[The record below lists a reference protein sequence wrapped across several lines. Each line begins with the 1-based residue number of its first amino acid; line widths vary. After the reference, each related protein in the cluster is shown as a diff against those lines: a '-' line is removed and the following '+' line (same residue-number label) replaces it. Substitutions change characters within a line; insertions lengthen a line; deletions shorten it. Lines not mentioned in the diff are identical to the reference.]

1 MNPHGLRNRRTHYA
15 QNLPSKWTKD
25 ILGGL
30 LKQIILSWQNPL
42 TKTKQNY
49 FLQKQSVKPTPWYQ
63 QLLWVLI
70 VSSFRS
76 WTSQE
81 WEGIVNLCWEHIH
94 GTLRVPR
101 VLNVELTSMKKCMF
115 ENWEWWRLL
124 VQLPAAESWSALLLL
139 LLLLP
144 VKTPPGGHS
153 PTTPT
158 SRALHKH
165 SPTTQYTH
173 QRSPTTP
180 KRALH

>member
-1 MNPHGLRNRRTHYA
+1 MRVAHIMHRSCQVSG
-15 QNLPSKWTKD
+15 QKIFWGWLP
-25 ILGGL
+25 
-30 LKQIILSWQNPL
+30 KQIFLSWQNPL

-81 WEGIVNLCWEHIH
+81 WEGIVNLCWEHIN

-124 VQLPAAESWSALLLL
+124 VQLPAAESWSALLLAAAAAGKN
-139 LLLLP
+139 P
-144 VKTPPGGHS
+144 ARRSQPY
-153 PTTPT
+153 
-158 SRALHKH
+158 
-165 SPTTQYTH
+165 YTH
-173 QRSPTTP
+173 QQSPSQAQPYYTVHPPAEPYYT
-180 KRALH
+180 